1 MYEHNSNREIMADI
15 KTIAEELEVSGKE
28 TQVKYLQNDEIA
40 ETLVIKTLIE
50 KIEELVVAVNKLN
63 S

>member
-1 MYEHNSNREIMADI
+1 MADI
-15 KTIAEELEVSGKE
+15 KTIAEELEVPGKE
-28 TQVKYLQNDEIA
+28 TQVKYLENDEIT

>member
-1 MYEHNSNREIMADI
+1 MADI

-28 TQVKYLQNDEIA
+28 TQVKYLENDEIA
-40 ETLVIKTLIE
+40 ETLLFKTLIE
-50 KIEELVVAVNKLN
+50 KIEELVAAVNKLN

>member
-1 MYEHNSNREIMADI
+1 MADI

-28 TQVKYLQNDEIA
+28 AETKYLVNDEVE
-40 ETLVIKTLIE
+40 ETLVIKMLLA
-50 KIEELVVAVNKLN
+50 KIEELVAAVNKLN

>member
-1 MYEHNSNREIMADI
+1 MADI
-15 KTIAEELEVSGKE
+15 KTITEELEVSGKE
-28 TQVKYLQNDEIA
+28 TQAEYLKNDEVT
-40 ETLVIKTLIE
+40 ETLLFKTLIE